1 MLTSIYDPK
10 IRNQPPEIHIPPS
23 NPLALPDLC
32 RHFASLEVLRLFD
45 SAVDLPEADSPHLDI
60 GTGRCDYARTVIRVE
75 RFWKPLT
82 PGSTSLG
89 AGRASPYPDRM
100 RSLHQDHNVEQ

>member
-1 MLTSIYDPK
+1 MLTSTYDPK

-32 RHFASLEVLRLFD
+32 RHFALLEVLRLFD
-45 SAVDLPEADSPHLDI
+45 SAVDLPEADSPHFVP
-60 GTGRCDYARTVIRVE
+60 GTADVIRVE

-89 AGRASPYPDRM
+89 AGRASPYPDRI
-100 RSLHQDHNVEQ
+100 RSLHQDHSVEQ